1 MPQIAFAGT
10 PDFAVPSLRLL
21 LASACRLSLVL
32 TRPDRPAGR
41 GRRVTRSPVKREALE
56 HGLNVRQPPRLD
68 SGAVPQ
74 DWGDTPDLLVVAAY
88 GLLIPPWLLDWPRFG
103 AVNVHASLLPR
114 WRGAA
119 PVQYAI
125 LAGDSE
131 TGVSIMRMD
140 AGLDTG
146 PVYARRKLTIE
157 AGETAGR
164 LHDRLARSG
173 AELLVESLPGI
184 LNGDL
189 GAEPQDDA
197 LATQA
202 PRIAKADGVL
212 DWTAS
217 AVDLER
223 RVRAF
228 NPWPVAETRTASG
241 ERLRI
246 WEAVAVDDRPTSPAR
261 RSTRRTGAGSAAFSQ
276 PRRRRPG
283 SVIRA
288 GADGIDVATG
298 AGILRVRN
306 LQRPGGRVMRA
317 GDYINANTL
326 EGETFGTR

>member
-10 PDFAVPSLRLL
+10 PDFAVPCLRLL
-21 LASACRLSLVL
+21 QASACRISLVL

-41 GRRVTRSPVKREALE
+41 GRRVTQSPVKRAALE
-56 HGLNVRQPPRLD
+56 HGLHVRQPRRLD
-68 SGAVPQ
+68 SGAVPE
-74 DWGDTPDLLVVAAY
+74 DWGDAPDLLVVAAY
-88 GLLIPPWLLDWPRFG
+88 GLLIPPWLLDWPRLG

-125 LAGDSE
+125 LAGDRE
-131 TGVSIMRMD
+131 TGASIMRMD

-146 PVYARRKLTIE
+146 PVYSRRKLAIK
-157 AGETAGR
+157 AGETAGM

-173 AELLVESLPGI
+173 AQLLVETLPGI
-184 LNGDL
+184 LSGDPV
-189 GAEPQDDA
+189 AEPQDDA
-197 LATQA
+197 LATHA

-217 AVDLER
+217 AVELER

-241 ERLRI
+241 ERVRI
-246 WEAVAVDDRPTSPAR
+246 WEAVAEYG
-261 RSTRRTGAGSAAFSQ
+261 RSQA
-276 PRRRRPG
+276 RPG

-288 GADGIDVATG
+288 DAAGIDVATG
-298 AGILRVRN
+298 AGILRVRS
-306 LQRPGGRVMRA
+306 LQRPGGRVMSA
-317 GDYINANTL
+317 GEYVNANTL
-326 EGETFGTR
+326 EGETFGR